1 MSIEN
6 NKEREAAI
14 FRRAF
19 FVVGPESSGT
29 RITSKIL
36 LENGCFGSDKHIQ
49 QTDGLRDPDILNPY
63 DFVAIRRSIPHNK
76 YYPDIEQIYDYLHS
90 AGFENVHTI
99 VTTRN
104 WNYIARSQVKE
115 GYAGAES
122 EAILSIQLAY
132 KQIFDSISMPYTIS
146 HYTDL
151 VNDPLGHQNWLC
163 QRIGLEF
170 TKAIEIVDGDLKY
183 K

>member
-1 MSIEN
+1 MSAEI

-19 FVVGPESSGT
+19 FIVGPESSGT
-29 RITSKIL
+29 RITTKIL
-36 LENGCFGSDKHIQ
+36 LENGCFGSDKHSQ
-49 QTDGLRDPDILNPY
+49 PTDGLRDPDTLNPY
-63 DFVAIRRSIPHNK
+63 DFVVIRRSIPHNK
-76 YYPDIEQIYDYLHS
+76 YYPDIGQIYGYLHS

-122 EAILSIQLAY
+122 EAILSTQLAY
-132 KQIFDSISMPYTIS
+132 KHIFD
-146 HYTDL
+146 
-151 VNDPLGHQNWLC
+151 
-163 QRIGLEF
+163 
-170 TKAIEIVDGDLKY
+170 KY
-183 K
+183 INY